1 MDKTKAS
8 EAFLRVIQYKLFSG
22 IEKVILKSES
32 VADAVDISNELVKQ
46 SVTEVL
52 AEHMACIAL
61 GREVANS
68 GVKIPTREQM
78 RKMTEAVRAAT
89 IAACDAEAVRQV
101 DQYSADPATSSATV
115 DKQEGEVCD
124 CPKCQM
130 ENALKEGIKKDLAEA
145 GVDMSKVRV
154 EVIRVDR

>member
-22 IEKVILKSES
+22 IEKIILKSES
-32 VADAVDISNELVKQ
+32 VADTVDISNELIKQ

-61 GREVANS
+61 GREVANA

-78 RKMTEAVRAAT
+78 RKMTEAVNSAT

-101 DQYSADPATSSATV
+101 DQYSADPATSSAPSSDSV
-115 DKQEGEVCD
+115 EYCN
-124 CPKCQM
+124 CPLCMAEKI
-130 ENALKEGIKKDLAEA
+130 KEGIEKDLAES
-145 GVDMSKVRV
+145 GVDMGKVHV

>member
-1 MDKTKAS
+1 MDNTKAS

-32 VADAVDISNELVKQ
+32 VSDAVDISNELIKQ

-89 IAACDAEAVRQV
+89 IAACDAEAVRQLE
-101 DQYSADPATSSATV
+101 QYSADPATSSAPV
-115 DKQEGEVCD
+115 DESGEKCN
-124 CPKCQM
+124 CPLCMAEKI
-130 ENALKEGIKKDLAEA
+130 KEGVEKDLAEA
-145 GVDMSKVRV
+145 GVDMSKVHV
-154 EVIRVDR
+154 EVIRLKG